1 MYGDID
7 YKPHV
12 SRRVRDFYSMPKIP
26 LNEREATMS
35 TNAISRFF
43 LVLTFFIVIL
53 ACSEAAIGG
62 EAPRVSTD
70 KESYSILEAIKVS
83 FFNAPGRDDD
93 WICIVPAGSPD
104 TEAGDYQYMPRG
116 LGQGFIMFGPRSAGK
131 YEVRAYYNYS
141 SKGYVVSARYPFS
154 VGSSPEAEAVIAQTM
169 ERKIDPN
176 NPLEANLP
184 PGNGLV
190 YIFREALYVSS
201 TYEVQVITN
210 GKPVVVMR
218 DSSYYP
224 YSVPAGV
231 VQFTTGG
238 VYNII
243 EKKIEEGVNFRV
255 GETKITVKPGFVYYL
270 RLKVLPMFLSWNMY
284 LDHMPHQE
292 GANLIKSYE
301 LNLLK

>member
-1 MYGDID
+1 
-7 YKPHV
+7 
-12 SRRVRDFYSMPKIP
+12 
-26 LNEREATMS
+26 MS
-35 TNAISRFF
+35 TNPTSRFF
-43 LVLTFFIVIL
+43 LRLAVFIVIL
-53 ACSEAAIGG
+53 LTISQAAIGG

-70 KESYSILEAIKVS
+70 KENYSILEAIKVS

-154 VGSSPEAEAVIAQTM
+154 VVSSPEAEAVIAQTM
-169 ERKIDPN
+169 ERKIDPSI
-176 NPLEANLP
+176 PFEATLP

-190 YIFREALYVSS
+190 YIFREALFVSS
-201 TYEVQVITN
+201 TYEVQVIAN
-210 GKPVVVMR
+210 GKPVVAMR
-218 DSSYYP
+218 DSSYYA
-224 YSVPAGV
+224 YSVPAEV

-255 GETKITVKPGFVYYL
+255 GEAKITVKPGYVYYL
-270 RLKVLPMFLSWNMY
+270 RLKVIPLFVSWNMY
-284 LDHMPHQE
+284 LDHVAHQE
-292 GANLIKSYE
+292 GANLIKSYD

>member
-1 MYGDID
+1 
-7 YKPHV
+7 
-12 SRRVRDFYSMPKIP
+12 
-26 LNEREATMS
+26 MS
-35 TNAISRFF
+35 TNPTSRFF
-43 LVLTFFIVIL
+43 LRLAVFIVIL
-53 ACSEAAIGG
+53 LTISQAAIGG

-70 KESYSILEAIKVS
+70 KENYSILEAIKVS

-154 VGSSPEAEAVIAQTM
+154 VGSSPEAEAVIAQTL
-169 ERKIDPN
+169 ERKIDPS
-176 NPLEANLP
+176 NPLEATLP

-190 YIFREALYVSS
+190 YIFREALYVTS
-201 TYEVQVITN
+201 TYEVQVIAN
-210 GKPVVVMR
+210 GKPVVAMR
-218 DSSYYP
+218 DSSYYA
-224 YSVPAGV
+224 YSVPAEV

-255 GETKITVKPGFVYYL
+255 GEAKITVKPGYVYYL
-270 RLKVLPMFLSWNMY
+270 RLKVIPLFVSWNMY
-284 LDHMPHQE
+284 LDHVAHQE
-292 GANLIKSYE
+292 GANLIKSYD

>member
-1 MYGDID
+1 MRTD
-7 YKPHV
+7 
-12 SRRVRDFYSMPKIP
+12 
-26 LNEREATMS
+26 L
-35 TNAISRFF
+35 ISRFF
-43 LVLTFFIVIL
+43 LGLIFFIVIL
-53 ACSEAAIGG
+53 TLGGSAFGG
-62 EAPRVSTD
+62 EATRVATD
-70 KESYSILEAIKVS
+70 KEIYNVDEAIKVS

-104 TEAGDYQYMPRG
+104 TEVGDYQYMPRG
-116 LGQGFIMFGPRSAGK
+116 LGQGFLMFGPRSSGK

-141 SKGYVVSARYPFS
+141 SRGYVVSARYPFS
-154 VGSSPEAEAVIAQTM
+154 VVSTPEVEAAKAQTM
-169 ERKIDPN
+169 ERKLDPN

-190 YIFREALYVSS
+190 YIFREALFVSS
-201 TYEVQVITN
+201 TYEIQLIAN
-210 GKPVVVMR
+210 GKPVVGMR
-218 DSSYYP
+218 DSSYYA

-255 GETKITVKPGFVYYL
+255 GEAKIAVTPGYVYYL
-270 RLKVLPMFLSWNMY
+270 RLKVLPMFLFWNIY

-292 GANLIKSYE
+292 GANLIKSYD
-301 LNLLK
+301 LNQLK